1 MKNLSHGEGYILS
14 SFSWVF
20 LDLSLFYTNFR
31 ISSLNFMRIFIEAF
45 IEIVL
50 D

>member
-1 MKNLSHGEGYILS
+1 MKNLSHGEGYLLS

-31 ISSLNFMRIFIEAF
+31 ISSLNFVGIVIDAF
-45 IEIVL
+45 IEFVL
-50 D
+50 N